1 MVCGA
6 LHPVSLA
13 SVRNPLLIGVQ
24 QKLQSWA
31 ARAGGNAS
39 QWADTVLTPRAADE
53 GVSGGSGPLADSQ
66 YLSGFDSQFVDDP
79 ALAGGAAATVNGAGR
94 LSAADAVSAQ
104 APVEPVGEALLT
116 ADAPAGTP
124 DARLRAQPA
133 AAQRHHGTPSHF
145 GRYTVKGRLESCPS
159 GAIYDAWDPARS
171 CPVAIRTVQPQPD
184 ARFMADPHIA
194 ATVKAS
200 LEQRVLQAARAAV
213 GCSHPH
219 ILTVLDAGHSPWGLY
234 IATERLQGRDMQK
247 ALAQGWRPRPSLAAL
262 IMRRVAEALAH
273 AHDRGLVHG
282 DIKPANIFLDEK
294 VQPRLLN
301 FGLAQVVRSQSID
314 LADTTSASLQYLAPE
329 QLPGGIADART
340 DIRAV
345 GVVLYELLA
354 MAPAFGGKSGG
365 DVARAVLANR
375 PKPIHELRTN
385 SPRSLAA
392 IASRAMATDP
402 QHRFS
407 NGAELARALAA
418 WSDQHADRKLRQVA
432 GTATTWPGRTAGR
445 RARAP
450 KTLAWVMAVAVG
462 GSTLL
467 WLLMPVARTWLEP
480 LARSVVARAAAH
492 QASNQAP
499 HQSPHQA
506 PYQAPYQ
513 APHQATHQAPNQDP
527 TSTPSASSR
536 PDGAVGP
543 SASAVAAREAAHET
557 RRFGIVSVEVS
568 PIAQVSVNGVLAGT
582 TPPLTQLKLPVGRQA
597 IVLRSEGFNPYH
609 ITVHVVH
616 DQPVELRHRFTR

>member
-1 MVCGA
+1 M
-6 LHPVSLA
+6 
-13 SVRNPLLIGVQ
+13 GVQ

-53 GVSGGSGPLADSQ
+53 GVDGGSAPLADSQ

-79 ALAGGAAATVNGAGR
+79 ALADGAATATSGAAR
-94 LSAADAVSAQ
+94 TSAADAASAR
-104 APVEPVGEALLT
+104 ASAEPAGPALPT

-124 DARLRAQPA
+124 AARLRAQPA
-133 AAQRHHGTPSHF
+133 AAQRNHGTPSHF

-159 GAIYDAWDPARS
+159 GSLYDAWDPARS

-184 ARFMADPHIA
+184 ARFVADPHIA
-194 ATVKAS
+194 ASVKAS
-200 LEQRVLQAARAAV
+200 LEQRVLQAARAVV

-282 DIKPANIFLDEK
+282 DIRPANIFLDEK

-301 FGLAQVVRSQSID
+301 FGLAQVVRSQGID

-354 MAPAFGGKSGG
+354 MAPAFGGKSVG

-407 NGAELARALAA
+407 SGAELARALAA
-418 WSDQHADRKLRQVA
+418 WSDQHAARKVHQAA
-432 GTATTWPGRTAGR
+432 GTGATRPGRTAGR

-450 KTLAWVMAVAVG
+450 KTLVWVMAVAVG
-462 GSTLL
+462 GSALL

-480 LARSVVARAAAH
+480 VARSVVARATAH

-499 HQSPHQA
+499 A
-506 PYQAPYQ
+506 L
-513 APHQATHQAPNQDP
+513 
-527 TSTPSASSR
+527 TPPASSR
-536 PDGAVGP
+536 PDRAAGP
-543 SASAVAAREAAHET
+543 SASAVAAREAAHEAK
-557 RRFGIVSVEVS
+557 RFGIVSVEVS
-568 PIAQVSVNGVLAGT
+568 PLAQVSVNGVLAGT

-609 ITVHVVH
+609 ITVHVLH